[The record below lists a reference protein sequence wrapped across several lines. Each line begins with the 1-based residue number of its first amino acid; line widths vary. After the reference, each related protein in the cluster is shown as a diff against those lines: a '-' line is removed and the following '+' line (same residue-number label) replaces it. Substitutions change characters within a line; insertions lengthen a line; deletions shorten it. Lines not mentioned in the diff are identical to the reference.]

1 MGGRDVQPTLEQILQ
16 SSGAFSSGRFI
27 HQRARVGPRPWS
39 RTASSSASGASSWQ
53 PGHPVAARDSPRRM
67 NLAVV
72 PSATSSHRART
83 PGRPVGAKL
92 GHATSRAQPHSAHFT
107 ACRATLFYAPISL
120 DLTRSRQVAPPSRST
135 PTLNSRSVS
144 SWGTVTVIAALG
156 LDGVRAPLAFP
167 GSTDTAAFQ
176 TYVEQV
182 LVPELHGGGVAVFA

>member
-1 MGGRDVQPTLEQILQ
+1 M
-16 SSGAFSSGRFI
+16 SSPPLNKSCNRRGFSSGRFV
-27 HQRARVGPRPWS
+27 HPRARVGPRPWS

-53 PGHPVAARDSPRRM
+53 PGHPVTARDSPRRM

-120 DLTRSRQVAPPSRST
+120 DLTRSRQVAPPSRSK
-135 PTLNSRSVS
+135 PALNSRSVS
-144 SWGTVTVIAALG
+144 TDTGFPPLTPDFRVFSGKNDELPSREGAPGG
-156 LDGVRAPLAFP
+156 LDRASGFPFPL
-167 GSTDTAAFQ
+167 
-176 TYVEQV
+176 
-182 LVPELHGGGVAVFA
+182 